1 MKRVAIG
8 GGIAVLLLIGVFV
21 WLLSQS
27 GPEHA
32 PKDIQTIDLEDKYE
46 K

>member
-8 GGIAVLLLIGVFV
+8 GAIAILLLIGVFV
-21 WLLSQS
+21 WLVSQS

-32 PKDIQTIDLEDKYE
+32 PQDIQTIDLEDSYE